1 MQNQSTEKHQLTPM
15 RYVWGSV
22 VLSLILVSG
31 SAFLYFTYKLQKLG
45 IEQQAKLEHLQSE
58 ISLLTLYQSHL
69 AKYGKQ
75 NAAAYFATSTTP

>member
-1 MQNQSTEKHQLTPM
+1 MNPLDKLAE
-15 RYVWGSV
+15 
-22 VLSLILVSG
+22 
-31 SAFLYFTYKLQKLG
+31 YFGEFPG